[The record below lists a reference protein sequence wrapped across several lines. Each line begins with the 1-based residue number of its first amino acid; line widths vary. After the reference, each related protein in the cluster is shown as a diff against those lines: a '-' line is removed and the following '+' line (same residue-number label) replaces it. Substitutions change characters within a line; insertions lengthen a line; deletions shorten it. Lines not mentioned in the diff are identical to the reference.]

1 MIDLKELKKMKK
13 RNFEERLKF
22 IDMWC
27 EYIKNTPNRVW
38 STQQAELINS
48 QIKKL
53 ANKKNWSQTS
63 L

>member
-22 IDMWC
+22 VDLWC

-38 STQQAELINS
+38 SAQQAELINS
-48 QIKKL
+48 QIKE
-53 ANKKNWSQTS
+53 
-63 L
+63 